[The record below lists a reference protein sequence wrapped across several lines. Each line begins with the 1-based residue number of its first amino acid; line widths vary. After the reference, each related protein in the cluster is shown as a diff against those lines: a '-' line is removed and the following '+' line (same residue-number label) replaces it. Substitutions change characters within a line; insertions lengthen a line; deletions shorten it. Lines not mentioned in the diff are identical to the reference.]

1 MIAFVLSGAGN
12 RGPLQVGAVRAL
24 LEHGIKPDLIVGT
37 SAGAIN
43 GMVLAAHGVGDPSIT
58 DRMTALWSTASAAK
72 IYPGNIFQ
80 IGWRI
85 LNKEESIYPGTGVR
99 DLIQRALPAGVAT
112 FADLKVPFYV
122 TSTDLTS
129 LRLFLFGEDKSA
141 PLIDAVAASAAVPV
155 IHPPV
160 LYRDLQL
167 VDGGAV
173 ATVPTSIAM
182 DLGAT
187 TIYAINAGFDDQRQ
201 PAVDGIFEL
210 LTRTLATLTTQSF
223 LVDLDRATK
232 DKSVDLHH
240 IQVTFPGKVSFR
252 DFSQAAAMAERGKA
266 LAERYLEQPRP
277 RSIGPAGQPTVYG
290 ETVGAAREYI
300 PPQNR
305 E

>member
-24 LEHGIKPDLIVGT
+24 LDQGIKPDFIVGT

-43 GMVLAAHGVGDPSIT
+43 GVALAAHGVDDPAIT
-58 DRMTALWSTASAAK
+58 DRMATLWGTASAAK

-85 LNKEESIYPGTGVR
+85 LNKEESIYPNDGVR
-99 DLIQRALPAGVAT
+99 ELIQSALPANVST

-129 LRLFLFGEDKSA
+129 LRLFLFGQDTSA
-141 PLIDAVAASAAVPV
+141 PLLEAVSASAAVPV
-155 IHPPV
+155 MHPPI
-160 LYRDLQL
+160 LYQDLQL

-173 ATVPTSIAM
+173 ANVPVSIAM

-187 TIYAINAGFDDQRQ
+187 VIYAINAGYDDKKQ
-201 PAVDGIFEL
+201 PPVDGIFEL
-210 LTRTLATLTTQSF
+210 LNRTLATLTTQSF
-223 LVDLDRATK
+223 LVDLERATK
-232 DKSVDLHH
+232 DTAVDLHH
-240 IQVTFPGKVSFR
+240 IQVTFPEKVSFR
-252 DFSQAAAMAERGKA
+252 DFSKTAAMVDHGKA
-266 LAERYLEQPRP
+266 LAKAYLQKPQPRAVAP
-277 RSIGPAGQPTVYG
+277 VGTPTVYG
-290 ETVGAAREYI
+290 ATVGAAREYI

-305 E
+305 R